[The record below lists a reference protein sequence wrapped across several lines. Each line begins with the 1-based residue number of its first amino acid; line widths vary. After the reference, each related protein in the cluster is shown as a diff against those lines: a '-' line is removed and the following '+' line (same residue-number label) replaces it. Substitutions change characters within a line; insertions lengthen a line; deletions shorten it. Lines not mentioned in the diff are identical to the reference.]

1 MPTEVVVYGHLM
13 KIVHLFGGIYFW
25 EVVTTLDFEWEIFT
39 GKRPW
44 RWSFVVYLTARL
56 LCLGAVILNLIGYD
70 VTSELNC
77 NAWLR
82 TVLVMSWFSV
92 AIASFLLALRGIAI
106 WGRDK
111 MVITVAL
118 LCLSANIGVSFYSS
132 TESNTVWNQQA
143 KACAVTGTSSFRWSI
158 LTNLIVDLT
167 LLSIMFVGVMR
178 KKNATRLWRI
188 LYFQGIFWIM
198 TAIATEVPCVILP
211 FMNMSGVSKLFGL
224 ARNVLVKSCPSMD
237 RHIRCMEFVVPNATQ
252 FVHLPCLFYPFLI
265 TRPLSS
271 ITVVLMVTMS
281 TRLYRDLFQY
291 ITNDH
296 YTFDYRRPKFLPQQ
310 NVQVAVHKTVEV
322 DVDLRHLD
330 EEQLRSGFMQTVSMR
345 SQAELEIIA
354 AELQMKNDLR
364 I

>member
-211 FMNMSGVSKLFGL
+211 FMNMSDAWNLLFQM
-224 ARNVLVKSCPSMD
+224 PHM
-237 RHIRCMEFVVPNATQ
+237 
-252 FVHLPCLFYPFLI
+252 
-265 TRPLSS
+265 
-271 ITVVLMVTMS
+271 VLMVTMS